1 MDLTTDYLGLHLKNP
16 VVAGASPL
24 SRKVEDVQ
32 ALADAGVSAVVLYSL
47 FEEQIEHER
56 AAHEHFEEAGTESF
70 AEALSYSPNLD
81 YFPRGP
87 EEYVAHVGKVKAAVG
102 IPVIASLNGTTR
114 GGWVKYAR
122 MLQDAGADALELNIY
137 HVASDPTVNAASVEA
152 RYLGVVAAVKEKV
165 SIPVAVKLSP
175 FFSSFAHFALR
186 LDETGADGLVLFNRF
201 YQPDIDLEELEI
213 QPDLELSAPHE
224 LRLPLRWIAIL
235 DPLVKASLAATSG
248 VYRGTDVVKLLLVG
262 ANAVMLCAAL
272 LKHGPQAA
280 RTILQEL
287 EAWMTERE
295 YESVKQMQGSMNQSV
310 CENPSAF
317 ERAQYMK
324 ALQLYQA
331 S

>member
-16 VVAGASPL
+16 LVAAASPL
-24 SRKVEDVQ
+24 SRKVEDVR

-47 FEEQIEHER
+47 FEEQIEQER
-56 AAHEHFEEAGTESF
+56 AAHEHFEAATESS
-70 AEALSYSPNLD
+70 AEALSYLPNLD

-87 EEYVAHVGKVKAAVG
+87 EEYLKHVGKVKEAVD

-114 GGWVKYAR
+114 GGWVKYAS

-137 HVASDPTVNAASVEA
+137 HVASDPAVNAASVEA

-165 SIPVAVKLSP
+165 TIPVAVKLSP
-175 FFSSFAHFALR
+175 FFTSFANFAQR
-186 LDETGADGLVLFNRF
+186 VDETGADGLVLFNRF
-201 YQPDIDLEELEI
+201 YQPDIDLDELEI
-213 QPDLELSAPHE
+213 QADLELSAPYE

-235 DPLVKASLAATSG
+235 DPLLKASLAATSG
-248 VYRGTDVVKLLLVG
+248 VYSGTDVIKLLMAG
-262 ANAVMLCAAL
+262 ADAVMLCAAV
-272 LKHGPQAA
+272 LKSDPQAT
-280 RTILQEL
+280 RTILAEL
-287 EAWMTERE
+287 DAWMTEHE
-295 YESVKQMQGSMNQSV
+295 YKSVKQMQGSMNQRA

-324 ALQLYQA
+324 ALQLFRL

>member
-1 MDLTTDYLGLHLKNP
+1 MDLTTDYLGLRLKNP
-16 VVAGASPL
+16 LVAGASPL
-24 SRKVEDVQ
+24 SRQVEDVR

-56 AAHEHFEEAGTESF
+56 AAHEHFEQAGTESH
-70 AEALSYSPNLD
+70 AEALTYLPNLD

-87 EEYVAHVGKVKAAVG
+87 EDYIAHVGKVKQAVD

-137 HVASDPTVNAASVEA
+137 HVASDPTVNAASVES

-165 SIPVAVKLSP
+165 TIPVAVKLSP
-175 FFSSFAHFALR
+175 FFSSFAHFAQR
-186 LDETGADGLVLFNRF
+186 LDEAGADGLVLFNRF
-201 YQPDIDLEELEI
+201 YQPDIDLDELEVR
-213 QPDLELSAPHE
+213 PDLELSAPHE

-248 VYRGTDVVKLLLVG
+248 VYRGTDVIKLLLAG
-262 ANAVMLCAAL
+262 ADTVMLCAAL
-272 LKHGPQAA
+272 LKSGPQAA
-280 RTILQEL
+280 RTILAEL

-295 YESVKQMQGSMNQSV
+295 YESVKQLQGSMNQRA
-310 CENPSAF
+310 CENPGAF

-324 ALQLYQA
+324 ALQLYQV

>member
-1 MDLTTDYLGLHLKNP
+1 MDLTTDYLGLRLKNP
-16 VVAGASPL
+16 LVAGASPL
-24 SRKVEDVQ
+24 SRQVEDVR
-32 ALADAGVSAVVLYSL
+32 ALAGAGVSAVVLYSL

-70 AEALSYSPNLD
+70 AEALTYLPNLD

-87 EEYVAHVGKVKAAVG
+87 EDYIAHVGKVKQAVD

-152 RYLGVVAAVKEKV
+152 RYLGVVAAVKEEV
-165 SIPVAVKLSP
+165 TIPVAVKLSP
-175 FFSSFAHFALR
+175 FFSSFAHFAQR
-186 LDETGADGLVLFNRF
+186 LDEAGADGLVLFNRF
-201 YQPDIDLEELEI
+201 HQPDIDLEELEVK
-213 QPDLELSAPHE
+213 PDLELSAPHE

-248 VYRGTDVVKLLLVG
+248 VYRGTDVIKLLLAG
-262 ANAVMLCAAL
+262 ADVVMLCAAL
-272 LKHGPQAA
+272 LKSGPQAA
-280 RTILQEL
+280 RTILAEL

-295 YESVKQMQGSMNQSV
+295 YESVKQLQGSMNQRA
-310 CENPSAF
+310 CENPGAF

-324 ALQLYQA
+324 ALQLYQV